1 MLGSEVTT
9 LPASDWSSGADCKPG
24 SEGHSNI
31 VENFNFSHVSFYNIF
46 RPDLI
51 GVSFQ

>member
-9 LPASDWSSGADCKPG
+9 LPASDWSSGAG
-24 SEGHSNI
+24 SEDHSNI